1 MRNSYGYLWT
11 PPLVS
16 HSRFTVFGFH
26 FLFHCDN
33 RLSFHETRQAQAQAA
48 ADTKRM
54 NLQLRQSLFESE
66 FSMTFPSTFKSSRSR
81 AAFSEHRSRLYLPR
95 EDPLSINLRGAGRAI
110 RARASEEL
118 PVVFAD
124 GRTSLSDAE
133 TARLVRS
140 LRVALPR
147 NLSLTKRA
155 RPRPSLSSAA
165 QHSPTSSARSPQ
177 AVVRAQLLQVRRR
190 ECASLV
196 FSAADSAAAVER
208 SLRRRNFLQR
218 FAVGSSYSM
227 THTPSSSIFPPGS
240 PTIATDAPTVA
251 SARLYGITGSSACI
265 TPRHA
270 DTLNK
275 LLRQLLDDVL
285 FKLSAFVAYCTAHV

>member
-1 MRNSYGYLWT
+1 
-11 PPLVS
+11 
-16 HSRFTVFGFH
+16 
-26 FLFHCDN
+26 
-33 RLSFHETRQAQAQAA
+33 
-48 ADTKRM
+48 M
-54 NLQLRQSLFESE
+54 NLHLRQSLFESE
-66 FSMTFPSTFKSSRSR
+66 FSMTFPSTYKCSRSR
-81 AAFSEHRSRLYLPR
+81 AAFSEYSSRLYLPR
-95 EDPLSINLRGAGRAI
+95 EDPLSVNLRGAGRAI
-110 RARASEEL
+110 RTKASEEL

-155 RPRPSLSSAA
+155 RPHLSLSSTS

-190 ECASLV
+190 ECSSLV
-196 FSAADSAAAVER
+196 FSAADSAGAVER

-227 THTPSSSIFPPGS
+227 THTPASASSIFPPGS
-240 PTIATDAPTVA
+240 PTVAVDTPTVA

-275 LLRQLLDDVL
+275 LLQQLLDDLL
-285 FKLSAFVAYCTAHV
+285 FKLSTLLSCCTCLRILVDTIADSLYYH